1 MALIEQS
8 LDRRYSL
15 FVREELDE
23 LSESFTITD
32 SNILSHCVREP
43 RVTKNVG
50 VLERGGDGQEWQ
62 GIPGPQD
69 QPKVGYGDSR
79 GDSGGEADTDQFVE
93 LS

>member
-1 MALIEQS
+1 MAFIEES
-8 LDRRYSL
+8 LNRHYSL
-15 FVREELDE
+15 FVCEELDE

-62 GIPGPQD
+62 GIPGPQG
-69 QPKVGYGDSR
+69 PTK
-79 GDSGGEADTDQFVE
+79 GELWRSAWFSDK
-93 LS
+93 L